1 MLRSNIE
8 NIANQVLSKYVA
20 KGGAYKQFEKIC
32 AGENITYKEIETDE
46 IKRKERENEFI
57 R

>member
-1 MLRSNIE
+1 MCEDIE
-8 NIANQVLSKYVA
+8 SRLP
-20 KGGAYKQFEKIC
+20 KIK
-32 AGENITYKEIETDE
+32 ENMKEIETDE